1 MPDLSGRW
9 IGRIEGTNSGNFLLD
24 LEQRDGAV
32 SGQARLNDLTF
43 GVCAF
48 DLTGKFADGELL
60 LNLVPREVMPG
71 VELSHAEVH
80 GVLKGDGSIRGEW
93 HADQGTAGT
102 LVAVREQ
109 HVQQGLSTLD
119 PQAAAATAFAY
130 EKATRIPSCVVD
142 YDMLRQLHRALFDG
156 AVEAL
161 RIALGNPSNK
171 IDEKVLRLAHA
182 ITISARG
189 TNGETLLTIDPV
201 VLTQESLPRPLQFIR
216 LELGLNHKIILNG
229 TEAPNRA
236 AVTLDFSKPRA
247 LDLSNAQGAPTP
259 NNSSISVYGTG
270 SIWVSGVYQRLLA
283 TVEQGKT
290 RVRLLHSAYVYD
302 LLLLTLGLPFVLTFA
317 AVVSHRVAMV
327 LSFGPE
333 VYTFA
338 TFILMLAVA
347 LMTFKLAFSF
357 ARWLLPY
364 VEFAPQKQPL
374 ERRIRAVLAVLI
386 LGILGSLGAW
396 MILRLLQ
403 AG

>member
-1 MPDLSGRW
+1 MADLSGRW

-24 LEQRDGAV
+24 LENRDGTV
-32 SGQARLNDLTF
+32 SGKARLNDTTF

-48 DLTGKFADGELL
+48 DLTGKFEDGELL
-60 LNLVPREVMPG
+60 LDFVPREVMPG
-71 VELSHAEVH
+71 VQLAPAKVR
-80 GVLKGDGSIRGEW
+80 GTLQDDGSIKGEW
-93 HADQGTAGT
+93 QTDQGTAGT

-109 HVQQGLSTLD
+109 HVQQGLSSLD
-119 PQAAAATAFAY
+119 PQAAAATALAY

-142 YDMLRQLHRALFDG
+142 YDILRQLHRALSDG

-161 RIALGNPSNK
+161 RIALANPGNK
-171 IDEKVLRLAHA
+171 TDEKVLRLAHA
-182 ITISARG
+182 ITITAHG
-189 TNGETLLTIDPV
+189 MNGEKLLTIDPA

-216 LELGLNHKIILNG
+216 IELGLHHKIILNG
-229 TEAPNRA
+229 AEAPNRA
-236 AVTLDFSKPRA
+236 AVALDFSKPRA
-247 LDLSNAQGAPTP
+247 LDLTNAPGTPTP

-283 TVEQGKT
+283 TVEQGRT

-302 LLLLTLGLPFVLTFA
+302 VLLLMFGLPFILTFA
-317 AVVSHRVAMV
+317 AVVSHRVAV
-327 LSFGPE
+327 VFSFGPE
-333 VYTFA
+333 VYTVA

-347 LMTFKLAFSF
+347 IMVFRLAFSF

-374 ERRIRAVLAVLI
+374 ERRIRAFFAVVT

-396 MILRLLQ
+396 VILKALN